1 MHDKVKYYCKICKG
15 CIHGRVKYYCKEC
28 KAQKQADK
36 DPDPMGD
43 TDDNNDGGFGGP
55 APKKP
60 RK

>member
-15 CIHGRVKYYCKEC
+15 CIHGRVKYYCREC

-36 DPDPMGD
+36 DPMGD

-55 APKKP
+55 ALE
-60 RK
+60 RGDMV